1 MKKIGLLFAMTALAL
16 APLSHAAAAR
26 KRTYNLADGQEFT
39 HYAKREMAK
48 IKVGL
53 VYYGRY
59 WSRKDL
65 DRIAPLLQKRFA
77 LATSNEITL
86 EVVYTDVL
94 DYRNKIENFP
104 NYSPQGAA
112 TEITDKSRR
121 QRLWYYDH
129 VGGKILGEAY
139 DEFKKT
145 PLGKENYPKVDALL
159 VVSGAQFDALGLA
172 HGRVAVTEQPREIAW
187 GLKSGGRTE
196 FVSDEGVVD
205 ELVHELGHIMF
216 LGHASTQCM
225 KRDLTLE
232 ERQACCEASPSG
244 KDVMSYCRSRKDVD
258 ENFFHRFES
267 CNLKMIQDL
276 IRPAMLNGANRK
288 VRGRTRCE

>member
-1 MKKIGLLFAMTALAL
+1 MKELGILIALTALNL
-16 APLSHAAAAR
+16 APFSQAAEI
-26 KRTYNLADGQEFT
+26 KQRTYSLADGQEFT

-48 IKVGL
+48 IRVGL

-59 WSRKDL
+59 WAQKDL
-65 DRIAPLLQKRFA
+65 RRVAPLLEKRFA

-94 DYRNKIENFP
+94 DYKNKIENFP
-104 NYSPQGAA
+104 DYSPKGTA
-112 TEITDKSRR
+112 TEITDKARR
-121 QRLWYYDH
+121 QRLWYYDNI
-129 VGGKILGEAY
+129 GGRILGEAY
-139 DEFKKT
+139 EEFKKT
-145 PLGKENYPKVDALL
+145 PQGKENYPKVDALL

-187 GLKSGGRTE
+187 CLASGGRTE
-196 FVSDEGVVD
+196 YVSDEGVVD

-225 KRDLTLE
+225 KRELTLE
-232 ERQACCEASPSG
+232 ERKACCEASPSG
-244 KDVMSYCRSRKDVD
+244 KDVMSYCRNRKDVSED
-258 ENFFHRFES
+258 FFHRFES

-276 IRPAMLNGANRK
+276 IRPAMLRGGNRK